1 MNQEIVIVLIIL
13 CATVLMLIFEIFRID
28 LVALICL
35 LALGWSGVLTPQET
49 LAGFSSNAVI
59 AIVSVMILSHGI
71 ARTGL
76 MDRYAELIMKKA
88 GTAPS
93 RIIVIVSLSAGLLS
107 AFIQNIGSAAL
118 FLPGVLSISRR
129 AKIPSSTLVMP
140 LGFAAIL
147 GGTLS
152 MVGTSSLIIVNDL
165 LRSADLKPYGLF
177 SVTPIGILLL
187 LSGIAFFYIAGK
199 YLLPARTNRNKMQTE
214 QDRLIKNLNLPNQ
227 IWHYTIPADSPLI
240 DLTTEESGAWS
251 KYGLHILGLSHS
263 EDVLYA
269 PWRET
274 VFAAGQQLALL
285 GEKEAVRQFASSFKL
300 SSSGRH
306 YQLSGLSNPEKAGFA
321 EIIIPH
327 RSELIGQTI
336 RQYSLRKRYAVEPV
350 LLFSQGEQLRSD
362 FSDHR
367 IAPGDTFI
375 VYGLW
380 ERIGILKSSSDFVVI
395 TAFKTEQKDQSKAFL
410 AAGCFILAIILAMT
424 GSSIAIAFL
433 TGAVAMVL
441 LRVLSIQEA
450 YQAIEWKVI
459 FLLAGLI
466 PLGLAMQN
474 TGTAVFLAEKMML
487 MIQGMHQLLFIL
499 AIGTLATLLS
509 LVLSNVGAV
518 VVLTPLVSNMAVLGN
533 LDPRPLVLMAAL
545 CATNSFILPTHQ
557 VNALLMSAGGYRN
570 ADYIKAGSGMTLIYL
585 LLVTFVFY
593 LFYL

>member
-35 LALGWSGVLTPQET
+35 LSLGWSGVLTPQET

-140 LGFAAIL
+140 LGFASIL

-165 LRSADLKPYGLF
+165 LRSADLQPYGLF

-240 DLTTEESGAWS
+240 DLTTEESEAWS

-300 SSSGRH
+300 SSSGQH

-395 TAFKTEQKDQSKAFL
+395 TAFKTEQKDQSKALL

-424 GSSIAIAFL
+424 GSSIAISFL

-474 TGTAVFLAEKMML
+474 TGTAAFLAEKMML

-499 AIGTLATLLS
+499 AIGILSTLLS

>member
-1 MNQEIVIVLIIL
+1 MNPEIITVLIIL
-13 CATVLMLIFEIFRID
+13 SATVLMLIFEIFRID
-28 LVALICL
+28 IVALICL
-35 LALGWSGVLTPQET
+35 LSLGWSGILTPQET
-49 LAGFSSNAVI
+49 LSGFSSNAVI
-59 AIVSVMILSHGI
+59 AVLSVMILSHGI

-76 MDRYAELIMKKA
+76 MDRYVEAIMKKA
-88 GTAPS
+88 GTARS
-93 RIIVIVSLSAGLLS
+93 QIIMIISLSAGFLS

-118 FLPGVLSISRR
+118 FLPGVLTISRR
-129 AKIPSSTLVMP
+129 TKIPSSALVMP

-165 LRSADLKPYGLF
+165 LRSADLQPYGLF
-177 SVTPIGILLL
+177 SVTPVGILLL
-187 LSGIAFFYIAGK
+187 LSGTAFFYIAGK
-199 YLLPARTNRNKMQTE
+199 HLLPAKPDHNIMQTE

-227 IWHYTIPADSPLI
+227 IWHYTIPANSPLI
-240 DLTTEESGAWS
+240 GLTTEEAGVWS

-263 EDVLYA
+263 EEVMYA

-274 VFAAGQQLALL
+274 IFETGQQLALL
-285 GEKEAVRQFASSFKL
+285 GKKEAVRQFASHFKL
-300 SSSGRH
+300 STPGQH
-306 YQLSGLSNPEKAGFA
+306 YRLAGLSNPERAGFA

-327 RSELIGQTI
+327 RSELVGQTM
-336 RQYSLRKRYAVEPV
+336 RQYGLRKRFAVEPV
-350 LLFSQGEQLRSD
+350 LLFSRSEQIRHD

-367 IAPGDTFI
+367 ISPGDTFI

-380 ERIGILKSSSDFVVI
+380 ERIGVFKNSSDFVVI
-395 TAFKTEQKDQSKAFL
+395 TTFKTEQKDQSKTVVAASCFL
-410 AAGCFILAIILAMT
+410 LAIGLTMT
-424 GSSIAIAFL
+424 GSSIAISFL

-450 YQAIEWKVI
+450 YRAIEWKVI

-466 PLGLAMQN
+466 PLGLAMQK
-474 TGTAVFLAEKMML
+474 TGTAAFLAEKMML
-487 MIQGMHQLLFIL
+487 MIQNTHQLLFIL
-499 AIGTLATLLS
+499 AIGVLSTFLS

-518 VVLTPLVSNMAVLGN
+518 VVLTPLVSSMAVLGG

-585 LLVTFVFY
+585 FVVIAVFY